1 MKSTINLILGSII
14 GVIIL
19 LTFFVFLMLKLNNDV
34 TWSWVWVFSPL
45 LFYFVVYMIE
55 LFMLIIKML
64 VLKGKSK
71 RLISSIKSRRKIDK
85 KMIEEIN
92 RIACDNCSK
101 YFKE

>member
-34 TWSWVWVFSPL
+34 TWVWVFSPL
-45 LFYFVVYMIE
+45 LFYFVVYMIG
-55 LFMLIIKML
+55 LFMLIIKMM

-71 RLISSIKSRRKIDK
+71 RIISSINSRRK
-85 KMIEEIN
+85 
-92 RIACDNCSK
+92 
-101 YFKE
+101 KE